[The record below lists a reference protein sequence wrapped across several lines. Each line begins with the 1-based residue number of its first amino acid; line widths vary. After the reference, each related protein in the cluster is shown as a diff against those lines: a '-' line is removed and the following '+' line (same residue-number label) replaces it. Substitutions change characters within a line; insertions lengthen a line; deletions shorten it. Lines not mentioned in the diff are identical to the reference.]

1 MGPAAR
7 LITRSGRRVSAGF
20 SRRRVSADGAFRQTA
35 GFGRRRASAD
45 GAWRFALLAVI
56 GRGHSWV
63 GTRRVDAA
71 PVYSRNFVK
80 SAAEVAE
87 LSRQGKRSWIDE
99 HTRTCSSIQDL
110 FIVMPHIARQAK
122 YPAGGVARGG
132 QGREGPSR
140 ARARGGDGAR
150 GQGREGGKGARG
162 PRHEGA
168 RSARARGGDGT
179 RGRGGR
185 GRGGREGGDYGRRGR
200 ERRRDGWRG
209 GTWGDAG
216 DVRDLDRHV
225 SGEPAGRFLLLSGW
239 VWGSFGRVSGAGAR
253 VSGRTWLVRSGV
265 A

>member
-140 ARARGGDGAR
+140 ARARGGDG
-150 GQGREGGKGARG
+150 
-162 PRHEGA
+162 
-168 RSARARGGDGT
+168 T

-216 DVRDLDRHV
+216 DVRDLDQHV
-225 SGEPAGRFLLLSGW
+225 SGGPAGRFLLLSGW